1 MPIKEALRQTM
12 ALLSQTEAVAA
23 FGASLARDTAIPPTV
38 ADRLAKVTALL
49 DPAAL
54 QGLSNPEAAML
65 RAVIRSFF
73 RQALDLLENPG
84 RPAVWSY
91 DDPVILQNIG
101 QTSRM
106 IVTMIAEMVGRT
118 PELAGR
124 LARPGRFLDVG
135 SGVGLLALDA
145 ARAWPALKIDGL
157 DIFEPAL
164 KLAAQNLADS
174 GLSDR
179 VTFRNLDVT
188 ALDAPGAYAAV
199 WFAGPFIPAA
209 VVPAALAA
217 LHRAMEPDGWL
228 FFGLFRAPPLPLPQ
242 ALLDLRITRSG
253 GYPWTVDEIRT
264 LTGNHGF
271 RFVELLDSDGP
282 GQIVVCRRETP

>member
-1 MPIKEALRQTM
+1 MPIQDALRQTM
-12 ALLSQTEAVAA
+12 ALLSQTEAAA
-23 FGASLARDTAIPPTV
+23 ALGASLARGVDIPPSV
-38 ADRLAKVTALL
+38 AARLAGVTALL
-49 DPAAL
+49 NPAAMA
-54 QGLSNPEAAML
+54 GLSDPEAAML
-65 RAVIRSFF
+65 RSVIRTFF
-73 RQALDLLENPG
+73 RQALDFLENPG

-101 QTSRM
+101 QASRM
-106 IVTMIAEMVGRT
+106 IVTMIAEMVARDA
-118 PELAGR
+118 ELAAR

-145 ARAWPALKIDGL
+145 ARAWPALSVDGL

-179 VTFRNLDVT
+179 VTFHNQDVT
-188 ALDAPGAYAAV
+188 ELDAPGAYAAV

-217 LHRAMEPDGWL
+217 LHHAMEPEGWL
-228 FFGLFRAPPLPLPQ
+228 FFGLFRAPPVPLPQ

-253 GYPWTVDEIRT
+253 GYPWTVDQIKA
-264 LTGNHGF
+264 LIADHGF
-271 RFVELLDSDGP
+271 RFVDLLESDGP
-282 GQIVVCRRETP
+282 GQIVVGRRT